1 MSNILG
7 VETALAPNKWDKET
21 ILNTANS
28 WLRNDPLK
36 YKQFK
41 KFLNNSH
48 NNSRYFSQTP
58 EELLNLGALET
69 GFALRKEQIFL
80 EVANKLA
87 CEAIKKIAEHLP
99 NKLKDID
106 GLIFTSCSC
115 PTIPA
120 VDVSIIQSL
129 GLCLNITRVPIYQ
142 YGCAGGVAG
151 LALASKLSKS
161 IGNVLLISAELCS
174 LVFAYNETDN
184 KDLVAAAIFGDGAAA
199 TIVTP
204 QAGEIEIIDTQSLLI
219 PKSQHLMGYNPS
231 DRGAQ
236 LRLDRELPDYL
247 EELASEQVSTFLK
260 KHNLTSE
267 DIKWWLFHPG
277 GAKIITILRKQLN
290 VSDES
295 SWFADKVLENYGNM
309 SSATVLFVMKELLD
323 SKQAKADDKIL
334 MLGIGPG
341 LTLELILMKKY

>member
-129 GLCLNITRVPIYQ
+129 GLCW
-142 YGCAGGVAG
+142 GSSG
-151 LALASKLSKS
+151 
-161 IGNVLLISAELCS
+161 ISFS
-174 LVFAYNETDN
+174 
-184 KDLVAAAIFGDGAAA
+184 
-199 TIVTP
+199 
-204 QAGEIEIIDTQSLLI
+204 
-219 PKSQHLMGYNPS
+219 
-231 DRGAQ
+231 
-236 LRLDRELPDYL
+236 
-247 EELASEQVSTFLK
+247 
-260 KHNLTSE
+260 
-267 DIKWWLFHPG
+267 
-277 GAKIITILRKQLN
+277 
-290 VSDES
+290 
-295 SWFADKVLENYGNM
+295 
-309 SSATVLFVMKELLD
+309 
-323 SKQAKADDKIL
+323 
-334 MLGIGPG
+334 
-341 LTLELILMKKY
+341 

>member
-1 MSNILG
+1 L
-7 VETALAPNKWDKET
+7 V
-21 ILNTANS
+21 
-28 WLRNDPLK
+28 
-36 YKQFK
+36 
-41 KFLNNSH
+41 
-48 NNSRYFSQTP
+48 
-58 EELLNLGALET
+58 
-69 GFALRKEQIFL
+69 
-80 EVANKLA
+80 
-87 CEAIKKIAEHLP
+87 
-99 NKLKDID
+99 
-106 GLIFTSCSC
+106 
-115 PTIPA
+115 
-120 VDVSIIQSL
+120 
-129 GLCLNITRVPIYQ
+129 
-142 YGCAGGVAG
+142 CAGGVAG